1 MMRKLIFFA
10 YLALITILS
19 LMPSNDLPSVKLF
32 SGADKIIHFLMYTG
46 FSFLLMWA
54 WPNFFRGNLVLL
66 PLFAVMF
73 YGLGLE
79 ILQDLGHEGRAFEIY
94 DILANTLG
102 YFPGLALFYIVRKRE
117 DH

>member
-1 MMRKLIFFA
+1 MMRKLIFFI
-10 YLALITILS
+10 YLGLITTLS
-19 LMPSNDLPSVKLF
+19 LIPSSDLPSVKLF

-46 FSFLLMWA
+46 FTFLLMWA
-54 WPNFFRGNLVLL
+54 WPNFFRGSLLLL

-102 YFPGLALFYIVRKRE
+102 YFPGLALFYIVRKYE
-117 DH
+117 NH